1 MNGKNDKVWLLAAIL
16 SLTLCGIWP
25 VLTRASQEAQQS
37 PSVSAGSKSAA
48 NAAARTG
55 SGHGPVISDAKRDK
69 ILSYIR
75 ERFGVPDTIKLSM
88 GPAHASV
95 VAPGFIQATVS
106 SNDGK
111 TQRSQEILASEDM
124 HNLVVVVGNIMDLQ
138 QKTPAE
144 MEERIRETFKTPP
157 SVKVS
162 VGGFKPSPSPA
173 FQQGTLTIDD
183 GRSKQDHMLLIPR
196 DGKHLILGDLYNL
209 AVDPRQNA
217 LHSISLRDEAEQGPP
232 DAPVTIVEYADLQCP
247 TCARLHD
254 FMETKIVPRYGNKVR
269 IVFKEFPLVGI
280 HDWSYT
286 AAIADQCAFE
296 INQSAYVPMRTAI
309 FRNQQLIN
317 ITNLRD
323 TLLSFGEQAGVDR
336 VQLAGCLDSKASL
349 PRVQRDMDEGKRIN
363 ITQTPTVF
371 INGRMMIGLP
381 SEDAYFQAIDL
392 ALRGK

>member
-1 MNGKNDKVWLLAAIL
+1 VVN
-16 SLTLCGIWP
+16 
-25 VLTRASQEAQQS
+25 
-37 PSVSAGSKSAA
+37 
-48 NAAARTG
+48 
-55 SGHGPVISDAKRDK
+55 DAKRDK
-69 ILSYIR
+69 ILTYIR
-75 ERFGVPDTIKLSM
+75 ERFGVPDTIKLSLS
-88 GPAHASV
+88 PLHPSA
-95 VAPGFIQATVS
+95 VAPGFSEATVT

-111 TQRSQEILASEDM
+111 TERSQQL
-124 HNLVVVVGNIMDLQ
+124 LVSNDFHLLIVVVGSVMELQ
-138 QKTPAE
+138 QKTPAQ
-144 MEERIRETFKTPP
+144 MEQRIRETFKTPA
-157 SVKVS
+157 SVKVT
-162 VGGFKPSPSPA
+162 VGGFEPSPSPA

-183 GRSKQDHMLLIPR
+183 GRSKQDRMVLLPR
-196 DGKHLILGDLYNL
+196 DGKHLILSDLYDLSVN
-209 AVDPRQNA
+209 PRQQA
-217 LHSISLRDEAEQGPP
+217 LHTISLNDEPTQGPA

-247 TCARLHD
+247 TCARLHE
-254 FMETKIVPRYGNKVR
+254 FMETKVVPRYGNKVR

-296 INQSAYVPMRTAI
+296 INPSAYVPMRTAI
-309 FRNQQLIN
+309 FRSQALIN

-363 ITQTPTVF
+363 MTQTPTAF
-371 INGRMMIGLP
+371 INGKMMLGLP